1 MIKELIFIVMSA
13 VLWILV
19 AMVFNYFGKKIF
31 KDNDL

>member
-1 MIKELIFIVMSA
+1 MKELMFIVMSA

-31 KDNDL
+31 KD

>member
-1 MIKELIFIVMSA
+1 MKEIMFIVMSA

-31 KDNDL
+31 KD

>member
-1 MIKELIFIVMSA
+1 MMKEIMFIVMSA

-31 KDNDL
+31 KD

>member
-1 MIKELIFIVMSA
+1 MKELMFIVLSA

-31 KDNDL
+31 KD

>member
-19 AMVFNYFGKKIF
+19 AMVFHYFGKKIF
-31 KDNDL
+31 KD